1 MEALILNFSFFQ
13 LYSLILILLL
23 DEFVLQFLSGVDI
36 FSYIFVKKSFMN
48 CFILVGND
56 LFEDINRYRMSNEWI
71 IFFFFFCLK
80 FEISIS
86 ALFLIKIKRIQAET
100 MNSPGRL
107 IESSPVRRR
116 SGGVSLLREKL
127 LLPREA
133 VLKLVEKRS
142 KQIGFARVSEAS

>member
-133 VLKLVEKRS
+133 VLKLMEKRS